1 MKQPEKPKKKRFSF
15 FCCFATND
23 RGRRRRKKEDRQ
35 QPLETKQS
43 ITEDK
48 VSGFSND
55 INSNNFS
62 KQSDDK
68 TKIVY
73 DINENIKIDQKE
85 DNKNNSNI
93 LNINNKGNYIKIY
106 DRNDKK
112 EDKNK
117 LNKIKLN
124 NTITDNKTNLKI
136 SLLTNSNII
145 NNSLYES
152 KDKLNISVLKKENN
166 NKNNLKSDKEDI
178 IINKKSIISNKEE
191 LSIQENNENII
202 INQIQIENYQKND
215 IELDIK
221 NDINK
226 QSQKNNEKI
235 ALVSQDNINI
245 YDNNNHILNL
255 KKKGKQKIK
264 SNKLKDNNS
273 NFELNLPLKKSPLK
287 NKNFNEFKNNNKNDS
302 MIINNNSYTNLNL
315 NNSSINSFISS
326 PISRYKVNISIIK
339 NNKVEREKKY
349 IQKKSNKK
357 IKIRKSCFLYSSNLL
372 QSFPYVLKRSK
383 QCHSV
388 ILVKKYNIENIK
400 LFFSSKLISS
410 LSNNYKKYRKRNI
423 TNDFNDNLNYK
434 IKNNTTFINQN
445 AIKVVKKD
453 FITFSPKENIK
464 QSKAIINKKY
474 NKLPLTTIGKKLY
487 NISNNKTFIKNSQ
500 NNEIFFNFPEN
511 PREKNKDDDSK
522 KPYNKS
528 LIQRSINSNKIIEN
542 INNNVNIIK
551 KSSIIIKK
559 KKSNDIKDFEAEI
572 EDEEESENKI
582 INDSK
587 SIISSYIAPPLLN
600 NQDMQSCAISLFSK
614 NEYKDNYSNIN
625 INDIT
630 VNTINKEKFMLPL
643 GGLNEEE
650 LEITNENEKE
660 IKSFI
665 ETPRTSGIYNKR
677 FIHKNIVYNSSNK
690 YNNNNIYTKSIN
702 FFCKNINDKIN
713 NKNIEINKI
722 NDKINEMDKKIQTMN
737 EINKKY
743 LLCIEKEE
751 EETEILI
758 NMMNFIINNKL

>member
-1 MKQPEKPKKKRFSF
+1 MKPPEKPKKKRFSL
-15 FCCFATND
+15 FCCFSTND
-23 RGRRRRKKEDRQ
+23 GGRRRRKKKDRQ

-55 INSNNFS
+55 INFS

-68 TKIVY
+68 TKIIY
-73 DINENIKIDQKE
+73 DINENIKIEQK
-85 DNKNNSNI
+85 DNDKKDSNI
-93 LNINNKGNYIKIY
+93 LNINNKSNYIKIY

-112 EDKNK
+112 EDKNR
-117 LNKIKLN
+117 LNKVKLN
-124 NTITDNKTNLKI
+124 NKITDNKTNLKI

-145 NNSLYES
+145 NNSLCES
-152 KDKLNISVLKKENN
+152 KDKHNISSLKEENN
-166 NKNNLKSDKEDI
+166 NKNNLKSNKEDI
-178 IINKKSIISNKEE
+178 IINKKSIILNKEE

-202 INQIQIENYQKND
+202 INQIHIENYQKND
-215 IELDIK
+215 IEFDAK
-221 NDINK
+221 KDVNK
-226 QSQKNNEKI
+226 QSKKNNEKI
-235 ALVSQDNINI
+235 TLISQDDLNI

-255 KKKGKQKIK
+255 NQKGTKKMK

-273 NFELNLPLKKSPLK
+273 NVELNLPLNKSPLK

-302 MIINNNSYTNLNL
+302 MIINNNNNYSNLNL

-326 PISRYKVNISIIK
+326 PISKYKVNISIIK
-339 NNKVEREKKY
+339 NNKEIREKKY
-349 IQKKSNKK
+349 IQNKSNKK

-383 QCHSV
+383 QCQSV
-388 ILVKKYNIENIK
+388 KLAKKFNIEDIT

-410 LSNNYKKYRKRNI
+410 LSNNHKKYRKRNYN
-423 TNDFNDNLNYK
+423 NDFNDNLNYK

-445 AIKVVKKD
+445 TIKVLKKD

-464 QSKAIINKKY
+464 QNKVIINKKY

-487 NISNNKTFIKNSQ
+487 NININKTFINNSQ
-500 NNEIFFNFPEN
+500 NDEILFNFPQN
-511 PREKNKDDDSK
+511 PREKSKDDDRK

-528 LIQRSINSNKIIEN
+528 LIQKSINSNKIIEN
-542 INNNVNIIK
+542 IKNNTNKIK
-551 KSSIIIKK
+551 KSSKEIMKK
-559 KKSNDIKDFEAEI
+559 ESNDIKDFEVEI
-572 EDEEESENKI
+572 ENEEESENKV

-587 SIISSYIAPPLLN
+587 SIISSYIAPTLLN

-614 NEYKDNYSNIN
+614 NEHKDNYSNIN

-677 FIHKNIVYNSSNK
+677 FIHKNIVYNSNNK
-690 YNNNNIYTKSIN
+690 YNNNNIYMKSIN

-722 NDKINEMDKKIQTMN
+722 NDKINEMDKKIQTMS

-751 EETEILI
+751 EENEVLI